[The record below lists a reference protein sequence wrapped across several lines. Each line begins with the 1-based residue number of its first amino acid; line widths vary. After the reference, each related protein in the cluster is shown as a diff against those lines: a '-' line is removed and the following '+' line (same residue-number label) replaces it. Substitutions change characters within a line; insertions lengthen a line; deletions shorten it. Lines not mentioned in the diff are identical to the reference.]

1 MTIGQLKT
9 DAAIAMK
16 ERPGLYGNIMDI
28 VSDALDEIE
37 AGGSE
42 TLNCDQA
49 ADAITE
55 LCK

>member
-1 MTIGQLKT
+1 MTINQLKI
-9 DAAIAMK
+9 DAEIAQK
-16 ERPGLYGNIMDI
+16 EHPGLYGNIMDI

-42 TLNCDQA
+42 YLNCDQA